1 MAEAAADRLRAWAG
15 ADAPGLADPLERPV
29 IVENPECLDRLHA
42 LLDPSRRGPRRLSRP
57 LAVPPHLLPPA

>member
-1 MAEAAADRLRAWAG
+1 MAESAADRLRAWAR
-15 ADAPGLADPLERPV
+15 ADAPGLADPLDRPV
-29 IVENPECLDRLHA
+29 LGENAECLHRLHA